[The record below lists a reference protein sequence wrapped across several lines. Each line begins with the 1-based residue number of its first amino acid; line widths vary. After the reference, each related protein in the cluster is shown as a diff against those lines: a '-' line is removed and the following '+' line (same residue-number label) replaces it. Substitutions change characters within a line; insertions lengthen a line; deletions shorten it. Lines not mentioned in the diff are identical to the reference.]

1 MMPIEIGDRVRI
13 HYTAKLENGEVV
25 ESTRGR
31 EPVSFMIGS
40 EALLPA
46 LQESLIGL
54 AKGDRKKITLPPSK
68 GFGERTVELV
78 QELPKSSF
86 EGKVEAS
93 AGDLVELK
101 LRDGT
106 QLLAWVDEVKED
118 SVTLD
123 LNHPLAGETLVYD
136 IEVVDATSE

>member
-1 MMPIEIGDRVRI
+1 MPIEIGDRVKI

-31 EPVSFMIGS
+31 EPVSFKIGS

-54 AKGDRKKITLPPSK
+54 AKGDRKKITLPPK
-68 GFGERTVELV
+68 NGFGERTAELV

-86 EGKVEAS
+86 EGKVDAS

-106 QLLAWVDEVKED
+106 QRLAVVNEVKED
-118 SVTLD
+118 SVILD

>member
-1 MMPIEIGDRVRI
+1 MPIEVGDRVKI

-25 ESTRGR
+25 ESTRDR
-31 EPVSFMIGS
+31 EPLSFKIGS

-54 AKGDRKKITLPPSK
+54 AKGDKKKITVPPEK
-68 GFGERTVELV
+68 GFGERTAELV
-78 QELPKSSF
+78 QELPRSSF
-86 EGKVEAS
+86 EGKMDAS

-106 QLLAWVDEVKED
+106 QRLAVVDNVKED
-118 SVTLD
+118 TVVLD

-136 IEVVDATSE
+136 IEVVDATSG

>member
-31 EPVSFMIGS
+31 EPVSFKIGS

-68 GFGERTVELV
+68 GFGERTAELV

-86 EGKVEAS
+86 EGKVDAS

-106 QLLAWVDEVKED
+106 QLLAVVDEMKED
-118 SVTLD
+118 SVILD

>member
-1 MMPIEIGDRVRI
+1 MPIEVGDRVRI

-25 ESTRGR
+25 ESTRDR
-31 EPVSFMIGS
+31 EPLSFKIGS

-54 AKGDRKKITLPPSK
+54 AKGDKKKITVPPEK
-68 GFGERTVELV
+68 GFGERTAELV
-78 QELPKSSF
+78 QELPRSSF
-86 EGKVEAS
+86 EGKMDAS

-106 QLLAWVDEVKED
+106 QRLAVVDNVKED
-118 SVTLD
+118 TVVLD

-136 IEVVDATSE
+136 IEVVDATSG

>member
-1 MMPIEIGDRVRI
+1 MPIEVGDRVKI

-25 ESTRGR
+25 ESTRDR
-31 EPVSFMIGS
+31 APLSFKIGS

-54 AKGDRKKITLPPSK
+54 AKGDKKKITVPPEK
-68 GFGERTVELV
+68 GFGERTAELV
-78 QELPKSSF
+78 QELPRSSF
-86 EGKVEAS
+86 EGKMDAS

-106 QLLAWVDEVKED
+106 QRLAVVDNVKED
-118 SVTLD
+118 TVVLD

-136 IEVVDATSE
+136 IEVVDATSG

>member
-1 MMPIEIGDRVRI
+1 MPIEIGDEVKI

-25 ESTRGR
+25 ESTHDR
-31 EPVSFMIGS
+31 EPLSFKIGS
-40 EALLPA
+40 HAFLPA
-46 LQESLIGL
+46 LQESLIEL
-54 AKGDRKKITLPPSK
+54 AKGDKKKITVPPEK
-68 GFGERTVELV
+68 GFGERIAELV
-78 QELPKSSF
+78 QELPRSSF
-86 EGKVEAS
+86 EGEMTAS

-106 QLLAWVDEVKED
+106 QRYAVVDDVKEE
-118 SVTLD
+118 SVVLD

>member
-1 MMPIEIGDRVRI
+1 MPIEIGDQVKI

-25 ESTRGR
+25 ESTRGQ
-31 EPVSFMIGS
+31 EPVSFKIGS

-54 AKGDRKKITLPPSK
+54 AKGDRKKITVPPDK
-68 GFGERTVELV
+68 GFGERIAELV

-86 EGKVEAS
+86 EGKVDAS
-93 AGDLVELK
+93 AGDLIQLK
-101 LRDGT
+101 LSDGT
-106 QLLAWVDEVKED
+106 ERLAVVDDVKKN
-118 SVTLD
+118 SVILD

>member
-1 MMPIEIGDRVRI
+1 MPIEIGDRVEI

-25 ESTRGR
+25 ESTRDR
-31 EPVSFMIGS
+31 EPLSFKIGS

-54 AKGDRKKITLPPSK
+54 AKGDKRKITVPPDK
-68 GFGERTVELV
+68 GFGERKAELV
-78 QELPKSSF
+78 QELSRSSF
-86 EGKVEAS
+86 DGKIEAS

-106 QLLAWVDEVKED
+106 ERLALVDEMKED
-118 SVTLD
+118 SVILD

-136 IEVVDATSE
+136 VEVVEATSE